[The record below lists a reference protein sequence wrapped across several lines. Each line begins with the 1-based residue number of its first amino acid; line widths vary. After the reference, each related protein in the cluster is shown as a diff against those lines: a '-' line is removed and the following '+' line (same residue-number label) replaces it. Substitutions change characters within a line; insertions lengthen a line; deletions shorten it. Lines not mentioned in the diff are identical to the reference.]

1 MLHTSITPRPLQAFC
16 QSCPSVENVKAV
28 LAPLGFS
35 QTLSMKAY
43 AAFPDRSVPALPA
56 QYHFDDGKGTE
67 VLYLAGKDHS
77 PEEGKQFP
85 AHQSRLWV
93 YPGHDPAR
101 SVQAIALLS
110 RQWLMA
116 WFPLNEQEGQ

>member
-1 MLHTSITPRPLQAFC
+1 MLHTSSMLRPLQAFC
-16 QSCPSVENVKAV
+16 QSCPSVESVKAV

-43 AAFPDRSVPALPA
+43 AAFPAYSVPALPA
-56 QYHFDDGKGTE
+56 QYHFDNGKGTE
-67 VLYLAGKDHS
+67 VLYLAGKDSS
-77 PEEGKQFP
+77 PKEGKELP

-93 YPGHDPAR
+93 YPGHDPAL

-110 RQWLMA
+110 KQWLMA
-116 WFPLNEQEGQ
+116 WFPLNEQEGE